1 MTYKEFARCISEM
14 ERLDYLDGI
23 VRLSGSYPKL
33 YQIWLNRVGHHGQAH
48 EDVFLSFS
56 DLLSGKETIVNR

>member
-1 MTYKEFARCISEM
+1 M
-14 ERLDYLDGI
+14 ERLDHLDGI
-23 VRLSGSYPKL
+23 ARLGETYPKL

-56 DLLSGKETIVNR
+56 DLLNGQETIVNR